1 MNILYIF
8 NSFQNREIFNFL
20 ANRWRF
26 YREKKKWAKQRKKV
40 SIVNFSLVF
49 FYHGDGRE
57 SDILSEYWGSSALE
71 GVLVESSDEFTESAL
86 FNFLGFSWFI
96 CPINGGN
103 VEEAKRL
110 CLRALALKLGW
121 RFACLL
127 KWKRKC
133 EFFSYNHI
141 KLQSSAHWCP
151 IVLGRVPNFW
161 VSSEFEYLQFISSEF
176 E

>member
-1 MNILYIF
+1 MKYVFQTIHKSVNNATTKWGGGFKRNSEWIHFILF
-8 NSFQNREIFNFL
+8 NSFQNREIFFNIL
-20 ANRWRF
+20 ANRWRISRCF
-26 YREKKKWAKQRKKV
+26 FFQKKV
-40 SIVNFSLVF
+40 WANKKFKNCQFQSCF
-49 FYHGDGRE
+49 FHGDGRE

-96 CPINGGN
+96 CPINGGS

-127 KWKRKC
+127 KR
-133 EFFSYNHI
+133 SI
-141 KLQSSAHWCP
+141 KSL
-151 IVLGRVPNFW
+151 NFA
-161 VSSEFEYLQFISSEF
+161 QQNR
-176 E
+176 